1 MRHLSLV
8 NASWHHQVDADTNEE
23 QGCLT
28 RGGHLHLL
36 HRTRGVFYGRAYRGL
51 ARDRGHLLHWLL
63 DTHTNT
69 HAHTRMHTIRR
80 THTSTRAHKHT
91 HTSTRMYAHAHTH
104 IHSRT
109 HTHTHISKHAHTSTH
124 AQTQAHAHSCPPAH
138 KYPYAPTQRHTHTT
152 QWWWGNAVQN
162 KKNTGCTS
170 SGLES
175 GQIQKIINSL
185 KWIAGNGTCD

>member
-1 MRHLSLV
+1 MHHDITRSMPIPMRSRAVSPEEAICTCCIEPEACFMVGHTEG
-8 NASWHHQVDADTNEE
+8 WRGTGDTSFT
-23 QGCLT
+23 GC
-28 RGGHLHLL
+28 
-36 HRTRGVFYGRAYRGL
+36 
-51 ARDRGHLLHWLL
+51 W
-63 DTHTNT
+63 THTQTHMHPHACTQSGAHT
-69 HAHTRMHTIRR
+69 HALA
-80 THTSTRAHKHT
+80 HTSTHT
-91 HTSTRMYAHAHTH
+91 QAHACTHMHTHTH
-104 IHSRT
+104 IHSL
-109 HTHTHISKHAHTSTH
+109 THTHISKHAHTSTH

>member
-1 MRHLSLV
+1 MTSPGRCRYQWGAGLSHPRRPSAPA
-8 NASWHHQVDADTNEE
+8 ASNPRRVLWSGTQRAGEGPGTPPS
-23 QGCLT
+23 LAA
-28 RGGHLHLL
+28 GH
-36 HRTRGVFYGRAYRGL
+36 
-51 ARDRGHLLHWLL
+51 
-63 DTHTNT
+63 THKHTCTHT
-69 HAHTRMHTIRR
+69 HAHNQAHTHKHSR
-80 THTSTRAHKHT
+80 TQAHTHKHT
-91 HTSTRMYAHAHTH
+91 HVRTCTHTQTH
-104 IHSRT
+104 IHSLT
-109 HTHTHISKHAHTSTH
+109 NTHISKHAHTSTH